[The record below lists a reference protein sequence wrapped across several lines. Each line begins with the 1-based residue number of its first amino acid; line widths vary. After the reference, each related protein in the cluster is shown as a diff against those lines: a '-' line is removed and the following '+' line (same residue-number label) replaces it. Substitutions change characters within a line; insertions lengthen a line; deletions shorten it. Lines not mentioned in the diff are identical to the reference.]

1 MILYY
6 APGACSQASQIALN
20 AAGIP
25 HQLVKVDR
33 DRRTED
39 GRDFNLINSKGYTPA
54 LDLGDG
60 AILTENLAILAYIAE
75 QSGKLMPKEGLAHWR
90 VLEALAFMTT
100 EIHRGFSPFFRG
112 GTDDEKAQA
121 AETLARR
128 FGTLD
133 DQMGEQPFLMGEQ
146 MTIADCYL
154 FVMLS
159 WAVMMGVALPS
170 RLTAYLARMKDVPS
184 VAKTLAAE
192 GLT

>member
-6 APGACSQASQIALN
+6 APGACSQASHIALN

-33 DRRTED
+33 ERRTED

-60 AILTENLAILAYIAE
+60 VILTENLAILAYIAA

-100 EIHRGFSPFFRG
+100 EIHRGFMPFFRG
-112 GTDDEKAQA
+112 GTDEEKAQA
-121 AETLARR
+121 AETLALR

-133 DQMGEQPFLMGEQ
+133 DQMGDQPFLLGEQ

-154 FVMLS
+154 FVMLC
-159 WAVMMGVALPS
+159 WAVMMGVAVPS
-170 RLTAYLARMKDVPS
+170 RLTAYLARMKDVPA

-192 GLT
+192 GLA

>member
-6 APGACSQASQIALN
+6 APGACSQASHIALN

-25 HQLVKVDR
+25 HRLIKVSR

-60 AILTENLAILAYIAE
+60 AILTENLAILAYIAD
-75 QSGKLMPKEGLAHWR
+75 QSGKLMPKDGLARWR
-90 VLEALAFMTT
+90 VLESVTFMTT
-100 EIHRGFSPFFRG
+100 EIHRSFIPFFRG
-112 GTDDEKAQA
+112 GTDEEKAQA
-121 AETLARR
+121 AQTLATR
-128 FGTLD
+128 FGTIS
-133 DQMGEQPFLMGEQ
+133 DQMGEQPFLMGEE

-159 WAVMMGVALPS
+159 WSVMMGVALPS

-192 GLT
+192 GLA

>member
-6 APGACSQASQIALN
+6 APGACSQAAHIALN

-25 HQLVKVDR
+25 HRVVKVDR
-33 DRRTED
+33 DRCTKD

-60 AILTENLAILAYIAE
+60 VILTENLAILAYIAD
-75 QSGKLMPKEGLAHWR
+75 QSNTLMPKAGLAYWR
-90 VLEALAFMTT
+90 VLEAVAFMTT
-100 EIHRGFSPFFRG
+100 EIHRSFIPFFRG
-112 GTDDEKAQA
+112 GTNEEKAQA
-121 AETLARR
+121 AQMLVVR
-128 FGTLD
+128 FGTID
-133 DQMGEQPFLMGEQ
+133 EQMGDQPFLMGEQ

-159 WAVMMGVALPS
+159 WAVMMGVALLT

-184 VAKTLAAE
+184 IAKTLAVE
-192 GLT
+192 GVA

>member
-6 APGACSQASQIALN
+6 APGACSQASHIALN
-20 AAGIP
+20 AAGIS
-25 HQLVKVDR
+25 HRLVKVDR
-33 DRRTED
+33 ERRTD
-39 GRDFNLINSKGYTPA
+39 HGRDFNLINNKGYTPA

-60 AILTENLAILAYIAE
+60 TILTENLAILAYIAAH
-75 QSGKLMPKEGLAHWR
+75 SGKLMPKEGLAHWR

-100 EIHRGFSPFFRG
+100 EIHRGFMPFFRG
-112 GTDDEKAQA
+112 GTDEEKAQA
-121 AETLARR
+121 AETLALR

-133 DQMGEQPFLMGEQ
+133 DQMGDQPFLLGEQ

-159 WAVMMGVALPS
+159 WAVMMGVAVPS
-170 RLTAYLARMKDVPS
+170 RLTAYLARMKDVPA

-192 GLT
+192 GLA